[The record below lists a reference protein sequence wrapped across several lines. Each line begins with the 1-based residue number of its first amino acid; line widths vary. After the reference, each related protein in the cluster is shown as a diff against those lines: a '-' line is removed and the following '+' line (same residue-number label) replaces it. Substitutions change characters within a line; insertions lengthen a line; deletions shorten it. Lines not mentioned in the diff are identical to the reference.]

1 MDLPEKWFRK
11 GEQIVVW
18 STACFQI
25 ISKDEHRTKRP
36 WAVSLELCRR
46 RSFSILPSQEIGSI
60 LRQGLQALDAVRIR
74 NSIL

>member
-1 MDLPEKWFRK
+1 MDLPEKWFLK
-11 GEQIVVW
+11 GEQIVVR

-36 WAVSLELCRR
+36 WAVSSELCRR

-60 LRQGLQALDAVRIR
+60 LRQGLQPLDAVRIR
-74 NSIL
+74 NRIL